1 MTEPTEPRST
11 KITSLYSIS
20 HEKDADGFI
29 SAAIVWRYA
38 KSKDLKHSVMLTDYG
53 SFEAVFKKVGGFK
66 NTLIV
71 VTDLGLDENSL
82 GKVISSLTRAT
93 AQGCRV
99 VWLDHHE
106 WPDRAVKSILSL
118 ANSPVLRINHE
129 YCGAE
134 IAFKVLLPRDD
145 VCAEMAKIAHDTDF
159 NIREIESASA
169 LTDALS
175 LIRFAVLDK
184 GDDLTA
190 ALLPLLRSLAETGM
204 TGIWDETGKRFRD
217 VLLNQ
222 RVDNYRK
229 ERLKKMRKALAAHCD
244 LEVHGRLVR
253 MVEMPNGV
261 TTTDMGTFVADTK
274 NLIIGDRQLPVADL
288 FVTLSPGGM
297 LGFRRGRDSV
307 VCNAAA
313 ALFKGGGH
321 AYAAGGEYGPY
332 HDFQA
337 VCDDVFSTL
346 SKSKDW
352 VVASSEESA

>member
-1 MTEPTEPRST
+1 MTEPTETPST

-38 KSKDLKHSVMLTDYG
+38 KSKGLKHSVILTDYG
-53 SFEAVFKKVGGFK
+53 SFEAVFPKVGGFK

-71 VTDLGLDENSL
+71 VTDLGLDGNSL
-82 GKVISSLTRAT
+82 DTVISSLRRAT

-134 IAFKVLLPRDD
+134 IAFKVLLPRDE

-175 LIRFAVLDK
+175 LTRFAALDK

-190 ALLPLLRSLAETGM
+190 ALMPLLRSLAETGLS
-204 TGIWDETGKRFRD
+204 GIWDESGRKFRD

-244 LEVHGRLVR
+244 LEIHGRLVR
-253 MVEMPNGV
+253 IVEMPNGV
-261 TTTDMGTFVADTK
+261 TTTDIGTFVADTK
-274 NLIIGDRQLPVADL
+274 NLNLADRQLPVADL

-297 LGFRRGRDSV
+297 LGFRRGRESV
-307 VCNAAA
+307 LCNAAA

-346 SKSKDW
+346 TESKDW
-352 VVASSEESA
+352 VVASG